1 MDKPVNVLHL
11 TGTIAQ
17 MPSFSHDVYG
27 EAFYQLTLAVPRLS
41 GVQDLLPVTASERL
55 LEMVSPEPD
64 LPLHLEGQVR
74 SYNKMI
80 DGVGR
85 LLITAFAQ
93 RLTPPA
99 EEDNPNSVVISGALC
114 KPPAY
119 RTTPFGREI
128 ADMMLAVNRAFGKSD
143 YIPCIAWGRNARFAA
158 RLSVGSP
165 VILEGRLQS
174 RPYQKQMPDG
184 AVLDKVAYEV
194 SVSRLDSKTGDAAG
208 GMPDVNEEI

>member
-1 MDKPVNVLHL
+1 MDKPVNTLSL
-11 TGTIAQ
+11 SGTIAE
-17 MPSFSHDVYG
+17 MPAFSHDVFG
-27 EAFYQLTLAVPRLS
+27 EAFYQMVLAVPRLS
-41 GVQDLLPVTASERL
+41 GVHDMLPVTASERL
-55 LEMVSPEPD
+55 LDLVSPEPG
-64 LPLHLEGQVR
+64 LPLHLEGQIR

-93 RLTPPA
+93 RLTVSTG
-99 EEDNPNSVVISGALC
+99 EENPNTVLLTGALC

-158 RLSVGSP
+158 KFSVGDH
-165 VILEGRLQS
+165 IIIEGRLQS

-184 AVLDKVAYEV
+184 SVLDKVAYEV
-194 SVSRLDSKTGDAAG
+194 SVSRLENTQNG
-208 GMPDVNEEI
+208 GNMPEVSQEQ

>member
-1 MDKPVNVLHL
+1 MDKPVNTLSL
-11 TGTIAQ
+11 TGQIVE
-17 MPSFSHDVYG
+17 MPVFSHDVFG

-41 GVQDLLPVTASERL
+41 GVKDMLPVTASERL
-55 LEMVSPEPD
+55 LEGVSPQPD
-64 LPLHLEGQVR
+64 MLLHLDGQVR

-80 DGVGR
+80 DGAGR

-93 RLTPPA
+93 KLSLPETD
-99 EEDNPNSVVISGALC
+99 ENPNVVLLSGALC

-158 RLSVGSP
+158 RLAVGDHIA
-165 VILEGRLQS
+165 VEGRLQS
-174 RPYQKQMPDG
+174 RPYQKQLPDG
-184 AVLDKVAYEV
+184 TVQEKIAYEV
-194 SVSRLDSKTGDAAG
+194 SVSRLETRAAPEAQEG
-208 GMPDVNEEI
+208 AR

>member
-1 MDKPVNVLHL
+1 MDKPVNTLSL
-11 TGTIAQ
+11 SGTIAE
-17 MPSFSHDVYG
+17 MPAFSHDVFG
-27 EAFYQLTLAVPRLS
+27 EAFYQMVLAVPRLS
-41 GVQDLLPVTASERL
+41 GVHDMLPVTASERL
-55 LEMVSPEPD
+55 LDLVSPEPG
-64 LPLHLEGQVR
+64 LPLHLEGQIR

-93 RLTPPA
+93 RLTVSTG
-99 EEDNPNSVVISGALC
+99 EENPNTVLLTGALC

-158 RLSVGSP
+158 KFSVGDH
-165 VILEGRLQS
+165 IIIEGRLQS

-184 AVLDKVAYEV
+184 SVLDKVAYEV
-194 SVSRLDSKTGDAAG
+194 SVSRLGNTQNG
-208 GMPDVNEEI
+208 GNMPEVSQEQ

>member
-1 MDKPVNVLHL
+1 MDKPINTLSL
-11 TGTIAQ
+11 TGRIAE
-17 MPSFSHDVYG
+17 MPAFSHDVFG

-41 GVQDLLPVTASERL
+41 GVNDMLPVTASERL
-55 LEMVSPEPD
+55 LELVSPQPD
-64 LPLHLEGQVR
+64 MLLHLEGQVR
-74 SYNKMI
+74 SDNKLV

-93 RLTPPA
+93 RLSASETD
-99 EEDNPNSVVISGALC
+99 ENPNVVQLSGALC

-158 RLSVGSP
+158 RLSVGDHIA
-165 VILEGRLQS
+165 VEGRLQS
-174 RPYQKQMPDG
+174 RPYQKQLSYG
-184 AVLDKVAYEV
+184 TVLEKIAYEV
-194 SVSRLDSKTGDAAG
+194 SVSRLETKSPAEMEDAKI
-208 GMPDVNEEI
+208 E